1 MQSRTSPSRL
11 SSIRRRTSKHRSRP
25 RKRAASFVQLLYS
38 SMIPAYLAL
47 GWQKTPKRSFSPCPR
62 FWRTTGQIP
71 FLPKLISC
79 ATSAKIMNVQSA
91 CSRRGRDDLFHLVR
105 AVAHA
110 LRDIIKNT
118 PLYVH
123 KYPTLC
129 TQVPHFMYINT
140 PLCAHKHPTLCIYPY
155 GESATSP
162 WRGSPVCVFV
172 CVKVCKPLAQPS
184 PFMV

>member
-1 MQSRTSPSRL
+1 MPSRTSPSRS
-11 SSIRRRTSKHRSRP
+11 SSILRRTSKRRSRP

-79 ATSAKIMNVQSA
+79 ATGAKIMNVQSA
-91 CSRRGRDDLFHLVR
+91 CSRRGRDDLLHLVR
-105 AVAHA
+105 AAAHA

-140 PLCAHKHPTLCIYPY
+140 PLCAYIPIGEEWHLFGATAFRRPPRRRSRSKARQEAPYP
-155 GESATSP
+155 
-162 WRGSPVCVFV
+162 RRF
-172 CVKVCKPLAQPS
+172 
-184 PFMV
+184 